1 MRSAQVA
8 NEWFSAVLAGDTGTV
23 IRLLHRCRGWYN
35 TDGYTALM
43 LAGVQGNIK
52 LIRILMEHESS
63 LLSKQEDM
71 TALMLITI
79 HGSVNSAKTLLEVE
93 ARRQNARGLTALML
107 ACINNNEDMI
117 KLLSKRETCCRTTLG
132 ETALMYLVRRNNYKC
147 MHYVL
152 EMEVKAQMN
161 SGYSALMMAAELGYY
176 ECAKLLAN
184 REHCLQNCEGET
196 ALMIAVRK
204 GHVRIARLLIKSE
217 KRYQNSE
224 GWTALML
231 SIRYQMHR
239 IATKLVDDEQGI
251 FSRNNISA
259 LMLSIYY
266 EMPEITK
273 VLIQKEVGM
282 VIRSIEETAAVV
294 HHHLRPKHAQV
305 ITSHY
310 LRKHGIVD
318 VSLSSSKIPLSMANI
333 DLLSNRDI
341 SNDQELDSTFK
352 PGRTA
357 YMIATL
363 KKNFLVMELLHEH
376 ECGRQDHEG
385 TSAAMLALEVM
396 YTELCYRLNQIENG
410 SDVESLY
417 DFICDGTWKHFLY
430 AIDRLLPKEA
440 RLQNN
445 EGQTLLMLAVNH
457 GVGLAERI
465 RALKRN
471 IMLIRRL
478 GRDTFFSLLNPNL
491 SQQSVNTIFQKQLGL
506 IEDGVLPNAANQQI
520 EDSGAHEYS
529 VTMVEH
535 ELTGSH
541 VSVNV
546 SFPMNILDS
555 DEESIEESIRALKRQ
570 TRRRFAMNRT
580 SKSQSEGTKL
590 SIKNDQ
596 VSTSDNPS
604 LKSEEDP
611 KDENMEI
618 IQGTALR
625 AFTGY
630 EARPSDTVLSAR
642 SPQICNASGKIIS
655 TRTGIPNNL
664 VQFDDESGSDY
675 LDETDYYKYEADTD
689 VRIMLRDKIMRIS
702 SCFIK
707 RHPEELDE
715 ICTLAWTAHI
725 ELIIT
730 IAKWEAR
737 MKDIR
742 GQTALMYAVN
752 HLHYS
757 VVSILASLEGSMQDN
772 QGNTAL
778 MHLILTAH
786 RVSIKIEPIQ
796 AALHHATS
804 ILQGKHGAEASYPK
818 NTYVLYERSTIR
830 QMMKILEI
838 LCPIEQGIHNKLGQ
852 TALIFASANG
862 NFDAVRALLTV
873 ECTKQ
878 DNYGLSALMYAI
890 KSGNVNSALLLVPL
904 EAHLVTWK
912 KDTALMMTARYGI
925 LKICNEI
932 LKMETSLIRRQNDDG
947 YTALIFAAKHGHV
960 ELVKALHDYEFTKQD
975 LLGQTAA
982 IHAVLAGHIECV
994 KLLVEEFDIVDN
1006 AGQTIGQI
1014 ANKIGRAEIIEFLD
1028 FLFD

>member
-1 MRSAQVA
+1 MKSAQIA
-8 NEWFSAVLAGDTGTV
+8 SEWFSAVLSGDNSTV

-35 TDGYTALM
+35 ADGYTALM

-52 LIRILMEHESS
+52 LVRILMEHESS

-71 TALMLITI
+71 TALMLITV
-79 HGSVNSAKTLLEVE
+79 HGGVNSAKTLLEVE
-93 ARRQNARGLTALML
+93 ARRQNSRGLTALIL
-107 ACINNNEDMI
+107 ACINNNEEMI

-132 ETALMYLVRRNNYKC
+132 ETALMFLVRRNNYKC

-184 REHCLQNCEGET
+184 KEQCLQNCEGET
-196 ALMIAVRK
+196 ALMIAIRK
-204 GHVRIARLLIKSE
+204 GYYKIAQLLVKSE
-217 KRYQNSE
+217 RRYQNSE

-231 SIRYQMHR
+231 SIRYQMRR
-239 IATKLVDDEQGI
+239 IATKLVAAEQGI
-251 FSRNNISA
+251 FSRSNISG
-259 LMLSIYY
+259 LMLSIYF
-266 EMPEITK
+266 EMPEITEI
-273 VLIQKEVGM
+273 LLPKEAGM
-282 VIRSIEETAAVV
+282 VIRSTEETAAVV

-318 VSLSSSKIPLSMANI
+318 VSISGGKIPLSTANL

-341 SNDQELDSTFK
+341 SNDQALDSALK

-357 YMIATL
+357 YMVAVL
-363 KKNFLVMELLHEH
+363 RKNFAVMEQLYEY
-376 ECGRQDHEG
+376 ECGRQDYDG
-385 TSAAMLALEVM
+385 TSAAMLALDVM
-396 YTELCYRLNQIENG
+396 YTDLCYRLQQIEDG

-417 DFICDGTWKHFLY
+417 DFIRDGAWKHFLC
-430 AIDRLLPKEA
+430 AINQLLPKEA
-440 RLQNN
+440 GLQNN
-445 EGQTLLMLAVNH
+445 EGLTLLMLAVKH
-457 GVGLAERI
+457 GVSLAERI

-478 GRDTFFSLLNPNL
+478 GRDSFFSLLDPNL
-491 SQQSVNTIFQKQLGL
+491 PQQSVNKIFQEQLGL
-506 IEDGVLPNAANQQI
+506 IENGVLVSAEEHQI
-520 EDSGAHEYS
+520 EGSIAHEYS
-529 VTMVEH
+529 VSMVES

-541 VSVNV
+541 VSVSV

-555 DEESIEESIRALKRQ
+555 DEESIEQSIRALKQR
-570 TRRRFAMNRT
+570 TRRQFAINRK
-580 SKSQSEGTKL
+580 SRSQSEGTKL

-596 VSTSDNPS
+596 LLSSDSPPS
-604 LKSEEDP
+604 DKEDKAEE
-611 KDENMEI
+611 ESMEI
-618 IQGTALR
+618 VQGTALK
-625 AFTGY
+625 AFAGY
-630 EARPSDTVLSAR
+630 EVAADRTVSAR
-642 SPQICNASGKIIS
+642 SPQICSASGKRIS
-655 TRTGIPNNL
+655 TRTGLPNNMI
-664 VQFDDESGSDY
+664 QFDDESSSDY
-675 LDETDYYKYEADTD
+675 LDEADYYNYEADTD

-707 RHPEELDE
+707 RHLEELDE
-715 ICTLAWTAHI
+715 LCALAWTAHI
-725 ELIIT
+725 ELLT
-730 IAKWEAR
+730 VIAKWEAG
-737 MKDIR
+737 MKDVH
-742 GQTALMYAVN
+742 GQTALMHAVD

-757 VVSILASLEGSMQDN
+757 VASLLAPLEQAIQDN

-778 MHLILTAH
+778 MHLILTTH
-786 RVSIKIEPIQ
+786 RVSIKIEPIP

-804 ILQGKHGAEASYPK
+804 ILQGKHGAEALCPK
-818 NTYVLYERSTIR
+818 STYVLYERSTIR
-830 QMMKILEI
+830 QMMKILEV
-838 LCPIEQGIHNKLGQ
+838 LCPLERGMQNKLGQ
-852 TALIFASANG
+852 TALIFAAANG
-862 NFDAVRALLTV
+862 NFDAVRALLSV

-878 DNYGLSALMYAI
+878 DNYGFSALMYAI
-890 KSGNVNSALLLVPL
+890 KSRNVNSALLLVPL
-904 EAHLVTWK
+904 ETHLVTWK

-932 LKMETSLIRRQNDDG
+932 LKMDAPLIRRQNDDG
-947 YTALIFAAKHGHV
+947 YTALIFAAKNGHV

-975 LLGQTAA
+975 ILGQTAA
-982 IHAVLAGHIECV
+982 IHAVLEGHIDCV

-1014 ANKIGRAEIIEFLD
+1014 ANRMGHAEIIEFLD